1 MIAYLPLV
9 AALGLC
15 VLLLLPL
22 LDRRVDLFVTR
33 LAVAVFG
40 DYVGTDGTRRQ
51 RQRDRMRAAHVG
63 GTHRTYASKTLLYA
77 GVLGV
82 AGGVIGV
89 YAAGAFLSALD
100 VGEDALRETLPEPV
114 AFLAGITRLTELGLL
129 ELFVLL
135 LFASATLGAAL
146 AVGTY
151 YGRWEILRQR
161 AHARA
166 AEIDATLPRTVAFM
180 FALSR
185 SGMAFPR
192 VMDTLAENEAVYG
205 EAATEL
211 SVAVRD
217 MNAFGTDALTALQ
230 RTARRTPSDDLADF
244 AENLASVL
252 GTGQPISPFLSDQ
265 YDLYQEEAESKQQQY
280 LELLST
286 FAEAYVTA
294 LVAGPLFF
302 ITILVVIGLVLA
314 DTLPLLRVVVYLG
327 VPLATF
333 GFVVYVDSVTQG
345 VGGTETVDRLR
356 DERGPAGW
364 DGAGGDGNDDPT
376 GSFAD
381 AGPTGARS
389 DGGVAGDG
397 SDDATAR
404 ESAVFGAIGPGSG
417 GSDAADPA
425 PSYPDSETD
434 PWTASRE
441 RLGVYDRIQGARGWL
456 ASPVESV
463 LDAPGTIV
471 FVTIPLAVFGLLAF
485 AFPITRGTPVEM
497 AAQIDGPVVVA
508 TMAVLASYAVVYE
521 VQKRQTRR
529 IESTVPD
536 FLDRLASVNEA
547 GTSVVGSVRRVA
559 DSNLEALTVDLERTR
574 RDIDW
579 GADVGTALRRLDR
592 RVRSPMMSRAVAL
605 LTNAMRASGD
615 IGPVLRI
622 AAEEARA
629 TWSLRRE
636 RRQVMLTYLIV
647 IYISFVVF
655 LGIIAALSVS
665 FIPAIEEAAVSGTD
679 GGLTDAPGDGVTGG
693 SSGIIGSIGDINA
706 FAYEQLFFHAA
717 SVQAVCSG
725 LVAGQLG
732 EGSVKDGVKHV
743 VVLLALTLV
752 TFLAIGL
759 V

>member
-1 MIAYLPLV
+1 MIASIPLF

-15 VLLLLPL
+15 LALLLPAV
-22 LDRRVDLFVTR
+22 DRRADLFVTR
-33 LAVAVFG
+33 LALSLFG
-40 DYVGTDGTRRQ
+40 DDVAEEGPRKRRQ
-51 RQRDRMRAAHVG
+51 RDLMRAAHVA
-63 GTHRTYASKTLLYA
+63 GTHRAYASRTLLYA

-82 AGGVIGV
+82 AGSVLGV
-89 YAAGAFLSALD
+89 YAAAALISALD
-100 VGEDALRETLPEPV
+100 VGEAAVRAALPASLS
-114 AFLAGITRLTELGLL
+114 FLAGVAGIGSLTLPQ
-129 ELFVLL
+129 LFLL
-135 LFASATLGAAL
+135 LTFASATLGSAL

-151 YGRWEILRQR
+151 YGRWELLRQR
-161 AHARA
+161 AHARG

-180 FALSR
+180 YALSR

-244 AENLASVL
+244 SENLASVL
-252 GTGQPISPFLSDQ
+252 GTGQSISSFLADQ
-265 YDLYQEEAESKQQQY
+265 YELYQEEAESKQERY

-302 ITILVVIGLVLA
+302 ITILVVIGLVLE

-345 VGGTETVDRLR
+345 VGGTEDVDMS
-356 DERGPAGW
+356 EAV
-364 DGAGGDGNDDPT
+364 GN
-376 GSFAD
+376 
-381 AGPTGARS
+381 GPTGDDFAGDGGAPS
-389 DGGVAGDG
+389 VAADGGV
-397 SDDATAR
+397 
-404 ESAVFGAIGPGSG
+404 ESGTGRDEWA
-417 GSDAADPA
+417 
-425 PSYPDSETD
+425 
-434 PWTASRE
+434 ASRE
-441 RLGVYDRIQGARGWL
+441 RLRAYDRLQRLREWA

-463 LDAPGTIV
+463 VAAPWTSFLATV
-471 FVTIPLAVFGLLAF
+471 PLAVLGLLVF
-485 AFPITRGTPVEM
+485 VFPITLGPPTEMVAQVETP
-497 AAQIDGPVVVA
+497 IVVA
-508 TMAVLASYAVVYE
+508 TALVLAVYAVVYE
-521 VQKRQTRR
+521 VRKRRVRR
-529 IESTVPD
+529 IESAVPD
-536 FLDRLASVNEA
+536 LLDRLASVNEA

-559 DSNLEALTVDLERTR
+559 DSNLAALTDDLKRTR

-579 GADVGTALRRLDR
+579 GADVSTALRRLER
-592 RVRSPMMSRAVAL
+592 RVRSPMTSRAVAL
-605 LTNAMRASGD
+605 VTNAMHASGD

-622 AAEEARA
+622 AADESRA

-647 IYISFVVF
+647 IYISFLVF
-655 LGIIAALSVS
+655 LGIIASLSVS
-665 FIPAIEEAAVSGTD
+665 FIPAVEEAAVSGAGGASEVPGAPSGPTGITD
-679 GGLTDAPGDGVTGG
+679 GLGEID
-693 SSGIIGSIGDINA
+693 S

-717 SVQAVCSG
+717 AVQAVCSG

-752 TFLAIGL
+752 TFFVIARL
-759 V
+759 

>member
-1 MIAYLPLV
+1 MIASIPLF

-15 VLLLLPL
+15 LALLLPAV
-22 LDRRVDLFVTR
+22 DRRADLFVTR
-33 LAVAVFG
+33 LALSLFG
-40 DYVGTDGTRRQ
+40 DDVAEEGPRKRRQ
-51 RQRDRMRAAHVG
+51 RDLMRAAHVA
-63 GTHRTYASKTLLYA
+63 GTHRAYASRTLLYA
-77 GVLGV
+77 GALGV
-82 AGGVIGV
+82 AGSVLGV
-89 YAAGAFLSALD
+89 YAAAALISALD
-100 VGEDALRETLPEPV
+100 VGEAAVRAALPASLS
-114 AFLAGITRLTELGLL
+114 FLAGVAGIGSLTLPQ
-129 ELFVLL
+129 LFLL
-135 LFASATLGAAL
+135 LTFASATLGSAL

-151 YGRWEILRQR
+151 YGRWELLRQR
-161 AHARA
+161 AHARG

-180 FALSR
+180 YALSR

-244 AENLASVL
+244 SENLASVL
-252 GTGQPISPFLSDQ
+252 GTGQSISSFLADQ
-265 YDLYQEEAESKQQQY
+265 YELYQEEAESKQERY

-302 ITILVVIGLVLA
+302 ITILVVIGLVLE

-345 VGGTETVDRLR
+345 VGGTEDVDMS
-356 DERGPAGW
+356 EAV
-364 DGAGGDGNDDPT
+364 GN
-376 GSFAD
+376 
-381 AGPTGARS
+381 GPTGDDFAGDGGAPS
-389 DGGVAGDG
+389 VAADGGV
-397 SDDATAR
+397 
-404 ESAVFGAIGPGSG
+404 ESGTGRDEWA
-417 GSDAADPA
+417 
-425 PSYPDSETD
+425 
-434 PWTASRE
+434 ASRE
-441 RLGVYDRIQGARGWL
+441 RLRAYDRIRRLRGWA

-463 LDAPGTIV
+463 VAAPWTSFLATVPLAILGLLV
-471 FVTIPLAVFGLLAF
+471 FV
-485 AFPITRGTPVEM
+485 FPITLGPPTEMVAQVETP
-497 AAQIDGPVVVA
+497 IVVA
-508 TMAVLASYAVVYE
+508 TALVLAVYAVVYE
-521 VQKRQTRR
+521 VRKRRVRR
-529 IESTVPD
+529 IESAVPD
-536 FLDRLASVNEA
+536 LLDRLASVNEA

-559 DSNLEALTVDLERTR
+559 DSNLAALTDDLKRTR

-579 GADVGTALRRLDR
+579 GADVSTALRRLER
-592 RVRSPMMSRAVAL
+592 RVRSPMTSRAVAL
-605 LTNAMRASGD
+605 VTNAMHASGD

-622 AAEEARA
+622 AADESRA

-647 IYISFVVF
+647 IYISFLVF
-655 LGIIAALSVS
+655 LGIIASLSVS
-665 FIPAIEEAAVSGTD
+665 FIPAVEEAAASGAGAASEVPGAPSGPTGITD
-679 GGLTDAPGDGVTGG
+679 GLGEID
-693 SSGIIGSIGDINA
+693 S

-717 SVQAVCSG
+717 AVQAVCSG

-752 TFLAIGL
+752 TFFVIARL
-759 V
+759 

>member
-1 MIAYLPLV
+1 MIVSIPLF

-15 VLLLLPL
+15 LTLLLPAVSRPADL
-22 LDRRVDLFVTR
+22 LVTR
-33 LAVAVFG
+33 VALSLFG
-40 DYVGTDGTRRQ
+40 DYVGEDGDRRRRQ
-51 RQRDRMRAAHVG
+51 RDLLRAAHVG
-63 GTHRTYASKTLLYA
+63 GTHRAYASRTLLYA

-82 AGGVIGV
+82 AGSVLGV
-89 YAAGAFLSALD
+89 YAAGALLSALD
-100 VGEDALRETLPEPV
+100 VGEAAIRASLPASLSFLGGV
-114 AFLAGITRLTELGLL
+114 AGLASLGLPQ
-129 ELFVLL
+129 LFLL
-135 LFASATLGAAL
+135 LTFASATLGSAL
-146 AVGTY
+146 AAGTY
-151 YGRWEILRQR
+151 YGRWELLSQR
-161 AHARA
+161 AHARG

-180 FALSR
+180 YALSR

-244 AENLASVL
+244 SENLASVL
-252 GTGQPISPFLSDQ
+252 GTGQSISAFLADQ
-265 YDLYQEEAESKQQQY
+265 YELYQEEAESKQERY

-302 ITILVVIGLVLA
+302 ITILVVIGLVLE

-345 VGGTETVDRLR
+345 VGGTESVDLS
-356 DERGPAGW
+356 EAAG
-364 DGAGGDGNDDPT
+364 DDPT
-376 GSFAD
+376 GGGSTGD
-381 AGPTGARS
+381 AAAPSVAA
-389 DGGVAGDG
+389 DGGVAGG
-397 SDDATAR
+397 TER
-404 ESAVFGAIGPGSG
+404 
-417 GSDAADPA
+417 
-425 PSYPDSETD
+425 DS
-434 PWTASRE
+434 WAASRE
-441 RLGVYDRIQGARGWL
+441 RLRAYDRVRGLRRWV
-456 ASPVESV
+456 ASPVENV
-463 LDAPGTIV
+463 VRAPWTSFLATV
-471 FVTIPLAVFGLLAF
+471 PLAVLGLLVF
-485 AFPITRGTPVEM
+485 AFPVTLGPTTEMVAQVETPIV
-497 AAQIDGPVVVA
+497 AATA
-508 TMAVLASYAVVYE
+508 LVLAVYAVVYE
-521 VQKRQTRR
+521 VRKRRTRR
-529 IESTVPD
+529 AESSVPD

-559 DSNLEALTVDLERTR
+559 DSNLEALTADLKRTR

-579 GADVGTALRRLDR
+579 GADVSTALRRLER
-592 RVRSPMMSRAVAL
+592 RVRSPMTSRAVAL
-605 LTNAMRASGD
+605 VTNAMHASGD

-622 AAEEARA
+622 AADESRA

-647 IYISFVVF
+647 IYISFLVF
-655 LGIIAALSVS
+655 LGIIASLSVS
-665 FIPAIEEAAVSGTD
+665 FIPAIEEAAISGAGGGTGSAPGSPSGPTGITD
-679 GGLTDAPGDGVTGG
+679 GL
-693 SSGIIGSIGDINA
+693 GDIDS

-717 SVQAVCSG
+717 AVQAVCSG

-732 EGSVKDGVKHV
+732 EGSVRDGVKHV
-743 VVLLALTLV
+743 VILLALTLL
-752 TFLAIGL
+752 TFAVIDL